1 MQAARPARGSGCPTR
16 ARTGN
21 RRDVM
26 TSSRSGSTRTVALI
40 ALVVVACLVPLRP
53 ADGIGT
59 RGRMRKIAVIFKPG
73 TVDDV
78 PARSQQIVNDNGG
91 IDVHPL
97 PDLQG
102 FVAQV
107 PEDHLGNVQSQ
118 SDVQVAAFDTQVA
131 ATATQSNPPWGL
143 DRIDQR
149 TGLSNSYSSTLTGTG
164 VKVYVIDTGIRTTH
178 TDFGG
183 RASSGQDFVDGD
195 TNADDCNGHGT
206 HVAGTIGGSTYG
218 VAKQAQLV
226 ALRVLDCDGLGFW
239 SDVMRALEFVAE
251 RHSAGQPAV
260 VNLSLGG
267 AQFAPVDEAVKRLV
281 GDRVSVVT
289 AAGNDNDDACTT
301 SPAAAPS
308 ALTV

>member
-1 MQAARPARGSGCPTR
+1 MQAARPARGSGCPIW

-21 RRDVM
+21 GRDVM
-26 TSSRSGSTRTVALI
+26 TSSRSGSTRTIALI
-40 ALVVVACLVPLRP
+40 ALMVVACLVPLRP

-78 PARSQQIVNDNGG
+78 PARSQQIVSENGG
-91 IDVHPL
+91 MDVHPL

-131 ATATQSNPPWGL
+131 ATQSNPPWGL

-183 RASSGQDFVDGD
+183 R
-195 TNADDCNGHGT
+195 
-206 HVAGTIGGSTYG
+206 
-218 VAKQAQLV
+218 
-226 ALRVLDCDGLGFW
+226 
-239 SDVMRALEFVAE
+239 
-251 RHSAGQPAV
+251 
-260 VNLSLGG
+260 
-267 AQFAPVDEAVKRLV
+267 
-281 GDRVSVVT
+281 
-289 AAGNDNDDACTT
+289 
-301 SPAAAPS
+301 
-308 ALTV
+308 